1 VADRWPGKHGRP
13 ATYSYGCR
21 CADCR
26 TAWRDYSRER
36 SAIRR
41 LRKRTER
48 REACTF
54 GDGRQGTETV
64 AVVLVDGRRFT
75 YRYCV
80 DHAMQVVTT
89 QHRLPVAF
97 VESIG
102 GSNGTS

>member
-21 CADCR
+21 CDDCR

-48 REACTF
+48 REACSF
-54 GDGRQGTETV
+54 GDGRQGTEMV
-64 AVVLVDGRRFT
+64 DVVLVDGRRFT

-80 DHAMQVVTT
+80 DHAVQVTT
-89 QHRLPVAF
+89 TTHRPPVELA
-97 VESIG
+97 EAHRGI
-102 GSNGTS
+102 